1 MSLESKIIAILIAVG
16 FLNLILRKN
25 RNWIFGYR
33 SPRAIK
39 THASFAHANRIYGW
53 GMLIAGVAGFV
64 FTKFFERLYEGMT
77 DWSKVAWLVGYFAL
91 LFIVIEWRLSRTTHE
106 D

>member
-1 MSLESKIIAILIAVG
+1 MSLESKIIAILIVVG

-39 THASFAHANRIYGW
+39 THASFAHANKIYGW
-53 GMLIAGVAGFV
+53 GMLIAGIVGFV
-64 FTKFFERLYEGMT
+64 LINFFERLYLGMST
-77 DWSKVAWLVGYFAL
+77 VTKFSWLIGYFAL
-91 LFIVIEWRLSRTTHE
+91 LFLFIEWKLSRVTHK

>member
-1 MSLESKIIAILIAVG
+1 MSLESKIIVILIAVG

-39 THASFAHANRIYGW
+39 THASFAHANKIYGW
-53 GMLIAGVAGFV
+53 GMLIAGVASFA
-64 FTKFFERLYEGMT
+64 FTNFFEKLYEGMAS
-77 DWSKVAWLVGYFAL
+77 WSKVAWLVGYFVL
-91 LFIVIEWRLSRTTHE
+91 LFILIEWSLSKTKPE